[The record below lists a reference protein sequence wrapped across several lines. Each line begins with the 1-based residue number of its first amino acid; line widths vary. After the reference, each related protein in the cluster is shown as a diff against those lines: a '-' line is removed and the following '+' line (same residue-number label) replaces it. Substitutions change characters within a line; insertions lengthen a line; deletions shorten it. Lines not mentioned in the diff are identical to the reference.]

1 MKNQLNL
8 LVTIA
13 WQMYQCVN
21 SPFNQIEMEL
31 NYSYNLGKALG
42 PLKME
47 GVLKMGS

>member
-31 NYSYNLGKALG
+31 NYATTW
-42 PLKME
+42 E
-47 GVLKMGS
+47 GTRSS